1 MKRITRRDLLGAA
14 ARGGAGLLVL
24 RGVPTGLLFGQA
36 QAARRERIQI
46 AQIGCGRM
54 GRVDLQGVM
63 KHPLA
68 RVVAVCDVDSKR
80 LAAGKTLVEEFYRKQ
95 GEAKVDVAAVHDYHE
110 LLARPDVDAVVVTTP
125 DHWHALVAIEAA
137 LAGKHV
143 HVQKPVTYDVVE
155 AIALRKAVRAK
166 KIILQTGSQ
175 QRSSSPWPSFRVAS
189 ELVRNGRLGRLKRI
203 EIGLGTD
210 KPTGRPPLAMP
221 VPENLD
227 YERWLGA
234 APQQP
239 YMEGRVHPQGS
250 LSGRPGWMTTE
261 DFGLGMITNWGAHHV
276 DIAQWAM
283 GEELGGPTAVEG
295 RADFMSGDLC
305 TVHRGYHVEL
315 TYKNSAVVVLDDK
328 FETGLN
334 FVGDEG
340 SLFCTRDAGPV
351 TASDPKAADASG
363 KLEPLR
369 ASDPKLLAPLPAS
382 ALRWAPSSD
391 HYLNWLE
398 AVRDGHD
405 PIAPI
410 DQSSRSLTACYLAWL
425 SMKLGRRLA
434 WDAASERF
442 KGDDAANARLGRAAR
457 LGEFD
462 VTAVMKRAGLG

>member
-1 MKRITRRDLLGAA
+1 MRSLP
-14 ARGGAGLLVL
+14 AGLLL
-24 RGVPTGLLFGQA
+24 GPG

-68 RVVAVCDVDSKR
+68 RIVAVCDVDAKR
-80 LAAGKTLVEEFYRKQ
+80 LAAGRALVEEFYRKQ
-95 GEAKVDVAAVHDYHE
+95 GEVKVEVAAVRDYHE

-143 HVQKPVTYDVVE
+143 HVQKPVTYDVAE
-155 AIALRKAVRAK
+155 AIALRKAVRAR
-166 KIILQTGSQ
+166 KIVLQTGSQ
-175 QRSSSPWPSFRVAS
+175 QRSSSPWPSFRIAS
-189 ELVRNGRLGRLKRI
+189 ELVRNGRLGRLQRI

-210 KPTGRPPLAMP
+210 KPTGRPPLEMP

-250 LSGRPGWMTTE
+250 LTGRPGWMTTE

-283 GEELGGPTAVEG
+283 GEELGGPTSVEG
-295 RADFMSGDLC
+295 RADFMRGDLC

-315 TYKNSAVVVLDDK
+315 TYRNSAVVVLDDK

-340 SLFCTRDAGPV
+340 SLFCTRNAEPV
-351 TASDPKAADASG
+351 TASDPKAAPQAAP
-363 KLEPLR
+363 LEPLR
-369 ASDPKLLAPLPAS
+369 ASDKKLLEPLPAS
-382 ALRWAPSSD
+382 AVRWAPSSD
-391 HYLNWLE
+391 HYLDWLE
-398 AVRDGHD
+398 AIRDGRD

-410 DQSSRSLTACYLAWL
+410 DQSARSLTACYLAWL
-425 SMKLGRRLA
+425 AMKLGRRLV

-442 KGDDAANARLGRAAR
+442 TGDEAANGRLGRAPR
-457 LGEFD
+457 RGEFD
-462 VTAVMKRAGLG
+462 VAAVMKRAGLG